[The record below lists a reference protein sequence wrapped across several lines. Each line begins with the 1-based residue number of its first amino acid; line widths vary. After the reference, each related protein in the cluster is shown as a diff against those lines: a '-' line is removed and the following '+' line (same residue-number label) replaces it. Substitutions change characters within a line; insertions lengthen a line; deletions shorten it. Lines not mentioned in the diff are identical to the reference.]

1 MGEEGA
7 GGAVGGEWLPVGSK
21 SRPVLVH
28 LLLQAG
34 EFVSPV
40 DEKLD
45 KLWKL
50 KKGVVAARSC
60 LFNDLLCQSKILG
73 LTPSNHIGGV
83 GTLEASLVVK
93 TPSKEMVER

>member
-7 GGAVGGEWLPVGSK
+7 GGAVGGEWLPVGRK
-21 SRPVLVH
+21 SRPVFVH

-34 EFVSPV
+34 ELVSPV
-40 DEKLD
+40 YKKPD

-60 LFNDLLCQSKILG
+60 LFNDLLCQSGILG
-73 LTPSNHIGGV
+73 LTPLKDIGCV
-83 GTLEASLVVK
+83 SAQEASLVVK
-93 TPSKEMVER
+93 TPSE